1 MNIRLKKS
9 CSGSK
14 RHNENRKVLS
24 FSDRIEIIESGNQI
38 EKRVEVGTTRTTG
51 I

>member
-14 RHNENRKVLS
+14 RNKENSTVLS
-24 FSDRIEIIESGNQI
+24 FSDRIEIIESGDPI
-38 EKRVEVGTTRTTG
+38 RKRVEVGATRTTG

>member
-1 MNIRLKKS
+1 MNIMLKKS

-14 RHNENRKVLS
+14 RHNETSKVLS
-24 FSDRIEIIESGNQI
+24 FSDRVEIIESGDPI
-38 EKRVEVGTTRTTG
+38 EKRVEVGATGTTG